1 MATHDAY
8 DPGPAGSARI
18 LRQDGET
25 WGLILERELR
35 HAPNVVWKALT
46 DPDQL
51 REWAPFDADGSLGVA
66 GNRVRLT
73 TVNAVAFVSEAVV
86 TRAEEPRLLIYNWGD
101 NEMRW
106 ELEPLGTGTR
116 LTLWTSIDHR
126 YIAMG
131 AAGWHV
137 CFDVLDSLLAGRP
150 LGRIAGADAFAS
162 AGWRRLHKEY
172 QELFATQPEARR
184 EMTP

>member
-1 MATHDAY
+1 MTERERY
-8 DPGPAGSARI
+8 EPGPAGDARVV
-18 LRQDGET
+18 RQDGET
-25 WGLILERELR
+25 WGLVLERVLR
-35 HAPNVVWKALT
+35 HAPEVVWKALT

-51 REWAPFDADGSLGVA
+51 REWAPFDADGSLGAA
-66 GNRVRLT
+66 GNRVMLT
-73 TVNAVAFVSEAVV
+73 TVNAGAFASESVV

-106 ELEPLGTGTR
+106 ALEPLGSGTR

-137 CFDVLDSLLAGRP
+137 CFDVLDHLLAGEP
-150 LGRIAGADAFAS
+150 VGRIAGADALAS
-162 AGWRRLHKEY
+162 AGWRRLHGEY
-172 QELFATQPEARR
+172 EDLFASQS
-184 EMTP
+184 

>member
-1 MATHDAY
+1 MTDHERY
-8 DPGPAGSARI
+8 EPGPAGGARV

-35 HAPNVVWKALT
+35 HTPEVVWDALT

-51 REWAPFDADGSLGVA
+51 REWAPFDADGPLGST
-66 GNRVRLT
+66 GNRVKLT
-73 TVNAVAFVSEAVV
+73 TVNAGGFVSECVV

-106 ELEPLGTGTR
+106 ELEPHGTGTR

-137 CFDVLDSLLAGRP
+137 CFDVLDHLLAGTP
-150 LGRIAGADAFAS
+150 LGRIVGARALEFE
-162 AGWRRLHKEY
+162 GWHRLHKEY
-172 QELFATQPEARR
+172 RELFDSRA
-184 EMTP
+184 